1 MTDVAERVGLAPEQV
16 HAFSAGEL
24 ETLQDFAGHFF
35 AIAEGT
41 AISSTGT
48 SPFTERW
55 ESQGSASVT
64 GLLIQVETTSRD
76 SGELGLCMSQV
87 DWAFRLA
94 MAIASFADLSDT
106 VMLLPR
112 GTGPQVEDAGTGSVW
127 VRLKQGWGFGE
138 VESDDETG
146 AKVLA
151 RMQERAAQYGLDAAQ
166 VQNRT
171 AKLALVAALVPAL
184 LQCSSF
190 VWSLGPGSE
199 IDQPCP
205 DLPSVTEAIAKP
217 ASGYTISYTMECA
230 DGSVLTVKADVPG
243 GED

>member
-1 MTDVAERVGLAPEQV
+1 MALRSKASTWSYCGSATGPPPLNTNGAMPCVAGGVSMTDVAERVGLAPEQV

-166 VQNRT
+166 CRRFSNAPVSCGLLDPVRRSTSPART
-171 AKLALVAALVPAL
+171 
-184 LQCSSF
+184 SRR
-190 VWSLGPGSE
+190 
-199 IDQPCP
+199 
-205 DLPSVTEAIAKP
+205 
-217 ASGYTISYTMECA
+217 
-230 DGSVLTVKADVPG
+230 
-243 GED
+243 